1 MIITRCIKFN
11 KKLINFSYTVWFC
24 ICKSHF
30 QVCMKIMEWN
40 INLWKLFVDS
50 WLESWVMASIGS
62 EDEWNILHDTHTKLV
77 YYCWEPLTI
86 EYPGKFF
93 YPPLTFLIKKRKLC
107 SQYFHNTF
115 TINSN
120 RQVIT
125 NCYWW

>member
-1 MIITRCIKFN
+1 
-11 KKLINFSYTVWFC
+11 
-24 ICKSHF
+24 
-30 QVCMKIMEWN
+30 
-40 INLWKLFVDS
+40 
-50 WLESWVMASIGS
+50 MASIGS

-115 TINSN
+115 TINSIGKLLLI
-120 RQVIT
+120 VIGGKKKKKVILVGV
-125 NCYWW
+125 